1 MVDLVTTAR
10 LGYRAAFVG
19 LAALIL
25 FLRILPLG
33 ALPPYWPGPDL
44 LLCLTIVWILRRPTF
59 VPLGLIVAVFLLDD
73 LVSGRPPGLWTLIV
87 LLGTEFLRSRAV
99 LTRDLPFVV
108 EWAMAGAVI
117 LAMTLAF
124 RAVTVMFMV
133 PTVGLGPVLLQYLS
147 TMIAYP
153 AVVLASAW
161 ALGLRK
167 TAPGQV
173 DALGHRL

>member
-10 LGYRAAFVG
+10 VGYRTAFVA
-19 LAALIL
+19 LAATFL

-33 ALPPYWPGPDL
+33 ALPPAWPGPDL
-44 LLCLTIVWILRRPTF
+44 LLCMTIVWVLRRPTY
-59 VPLGLIVAVFLLDD
+59 VPVGLIVGVFLLDD
-73 LVSGRPPGLWTLIV
+73 LVTARPPGLWTLVV

-108 EWAMAGAVI
+108 EWAMAAAVI

-124 RAVTVMFMV
+124 RAALVVFMV
-133 PTVGLGPVLLQYLS
+133 PMTGLGPVLLQFLS

-153 AVVLASAW
+153 VVVLASAW